1 MRIIRNFTKY
11 QPTEEAVRR
20 FGLPDAC
27 FIKSEDGQCWYDVQN
42 SFEKDT
48 WKILIDDLGYIV
60 QLVQNI
66 EMSFPVD
73 MTVVELDELPEGFN
87 ENTRRDWELV
97 KTKLV
102 KRKVTPEQLDEQRKA
117 LIRNTMTELSVLLAM
132 GDLLDKAESARA
144 EKLKS
149 YVAALKRLDV
159 TVKKVV
165 FPKAP

>member
-20 FGLPDAC
+20 FGLPNAF

-42 SFEKDT
+42 SFSPDT
-48 WKILIDDLGYIV
+48 WKILIDDQGIIV
-60 QLVQNI
+60 QLVKNI

-97 KTKLV
+97 KTKLI
-102 KRKVTPEQLDEQRKA
+102 KRKVTPEQLDEQRNS

-144 EKLKS
+144 EKLKG

>member
-1 MRIIRNFTKY
+1 
-11 QPTEEAVRR
+11 
-20 FGLPDAC
+20 
-27 FIKSEDGQCWYDVQN
+27 
-42 SFEKDT
+42 
-48 WKILIDDLGYIV
+48 
-60 QLVQNI
+60 
-66 EMSFPVD
+66 MSFPVD

-97 KTKLV
+97 KTKLI
-102 KRKVTPEQLDEQRKA
+102 KRKVTPEQLDEQRNS

-144 EKLKS
+144 EKLKG

>member
-11 QPTEEAVRR
+11 HPSEEAVRR

-42 SFEKDT
+42 SFDKDT
-48 WKILIDDLGYIV
+48 WKILIDDLGNIV
-60 QLVQNI
+60 QLVKNI
-66 EMSFPVD
+66 EMSFPID
-73 MTVVELDELPEGFN
+73 MTVVELDELPEGFDDI
-87 ENTRRDWELV
+87 TRRDWELV
-97 KTKLV
+97 KNKLV
-102 KRKVTPEQLDEQRKA
+102 KRKVTPEQLNEQRNS
-117 LIRNTMTELSVLLAM
+117 LIRSTMTELSVLLAM
-132 GDLLDKAESARA
+132 GDILDKTESARA
-144 EKLKS
+144 EKLKN